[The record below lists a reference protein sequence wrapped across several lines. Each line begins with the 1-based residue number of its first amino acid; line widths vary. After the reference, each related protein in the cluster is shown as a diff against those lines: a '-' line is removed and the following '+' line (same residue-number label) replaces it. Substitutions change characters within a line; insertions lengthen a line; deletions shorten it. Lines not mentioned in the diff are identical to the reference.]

1 MVVKKPTKDLSF
13 NIGGLYKVVLP
24 VGEHLG
30 VMTDGQHLEFFI
42 SSNST

>member
-1 MVVKKPTKDLSF
+1 VVKKLTKDLSF
-13 NIGGLYKVVLP
+13 NIGGVYKIALP

-30 VMTDGQHLEFFI
+30 VMTNGQHLEFLI